1 MNSGLRRF
9 GATSVTRAN
18 VRQRAM
24 HALFATALLFGGAM
38 AFAQVPVND
47 EGVPLTTDITPVA
60 GADVENLA
68 VGPSTVLS
76 AAELD
81 ELVGPIAL
89 YPDDLLAVVLPA
101 STYPL
106 EIVQAA
112 RFLDRYEV
120 DPTLEPNA
128 EWDDSVI
135 ALLNYPEVL
144 RMMNDD
150 LDWTWRL
157 GDAVVRQQ
165 PEVILAVESFRDRAY
180 AAGNLQSDQYQT
192 VSVDDDGII
201 EIDPISDDEIYVPY
215 YEPSRVVYASPTP
228 VYHYYPRAYPVYF
241 YPYPR
246 SHYLSSGFFWGVTT
260 AFSIGWATD
269 HLHVYHHSYRGHPFY
284 GRRYH
289 FTGSYWRRPSINI
302 YNTWYVDNRHPNYR
316 NRHFRGDYWRP
327 RYRSGARPTNR
338 TIQSGY
344 NRSTYR
350 DRDYD
355 RNRRANSYEYRDQR
369 TDGRRYNAGVSR
381 TQPQRTDARQRT
393 TNRDEIRFRPRNGG
407 TVTAGR
413 SQRLENNAVRNST
426 SRRSDAS
433 NRSSASRQNVARTD
447 RSARTSTN
455 RQSVASAN
463 RSRTTSLQ
471 SRSNRSSDARR
482 AERRSSSAP
491 QTNRRTSTAST
502 QRSQVNRSNNSAR
515 TSTNR
520 QSAAPVSRSRT
531 TALQSRSNRSSD
543 ARRTERRSSS
553 APQTSRRT
561 VAANTQRSQASRSN
575 SSART
580 QVARRPEPTRRASPA
595 PRRSTSSATTSRR
608 PATAQR
614 SSAPRVKA
622 RSSSS
627 RSSAA
632 PRRSSSRGSDRRR
645 TND

>member
-9 GATSVTRAN
+9 GVTSVTRAN
-18 VRQRAM
+18 ATHRVL
-24 HALFATALLFGGAM
+24 HALFATALLFGGAL

-47 EGVPLTTDITPVA
+47 DGVPLTTDVTPVA
-60 GADVENLA
+60 GAEVENLA
-68 VGPSTVLS
+68 IAPSSVLS
-76 AAELD
+76 ATELD

-192 VSVDDDGII
+192 VSVDDEGII
-201 EIDPISDDEIYVPY
+201 EIEPISEDEIYVPY

-284 GRRYH
+284 GRPYH
-289 FTGSYWRRPSINI
+289 FAGSYWRRPSINI
-302 YNTWYVDNRHPNYR
+302 YNNWYVDNRHPNYR

-344 NRSTYR
+344 NRSTNR

-369 TDGRRYNAGVSR
+369 TDGRRYNAGASR
-381 TQPQRTDARQRT
+381 TQPQRTDARQRS
-393 TNRDEIRFRPRNGG
+393 TNRDEIRFRPRNNG

-426 SRRSDAS
+426 SRRPDAAIRLS
-433 NRSSASRQNVARTD
+433 TNRQTVARTNP
-447 RSARTSTN
+447 SVRTSTN
-455 RQSVASAN
+455 RQSIAPAN

-471 SRSNRSSDARR
+471 SRSNRSSSASPT
-482 AERRSSSAP
+482 ARRSS
-491 QTNRRTSTAST
+491 
-502 QRSQVNRSNNSAR
+502 
-515 TSTNR
+515 
-520 QSAAPVSRSRT
+520 AA
-531 TALQSRSNRSSD
+531 Q
-543 ARRTERRSSS
+543 
-553 APQTSRRT
+553 QTSRRT
-561 VAANTQRSQASRSN
+561 FAANTQRSQVQRSN
-575 SSART
+575 RSART
-580 QVARRPEPTRRASPA
+580 QVARRPEPTRRASPT
-595 PRRSTSSATTSRR
+595 PRRSSSSATTPRR
-608 PATAQR
+608 PSTAQR

-645 TND
+645 SND

>member
-9 GATSVTRAN
+9 GVTSVTRAN
-18 VRQRAM
+18 VTHRAM

-47 EGVPLTTDITPVA
+47 DGVPITTDVTPVA
-60 GADVENLA
+60 GAEVENLA

-76 AAELD
+76 ATELD

-112 RFLDRYEV
+112 RFLDRFEV
-120 DPTLEPNA
+120 DPTLEPND

-180 AAGNLQSDQYQT
+180 AAGNLQTDQYQT
-192 VSVDDDGII
+192 VTVDDDGII
-201 EIDPISDDEIYVPY
+201 EIDPISEDEIYVPY
-215 YEPSRVVYASPTP
+215 YEPSRVVYYSPTP

-316 NRHFRGDYWRP
+316 YRQSRGDYWRP

-369 TDGRRYNAGVSR
+369 TDGRRYNAGVTR

-393 TNRDEIRFRPRNGG
+393 TNRDEIRFRPRTSG

-413 SQRLENNAVRNST
+413 SQRPENNAVRNST
-426 SRRSDAS
+426 SRRSDPAV
-433 NRSSASRQNVARTD
+433 RSSANRQNVARTN

-455 RQSVASAN
+455 RQSIAPAN
-463 RSRTTSLQ
+463 RSRTTSI
-471 SRSNRSSDARR
+471 
-482 AERRSSSAP
+482 
-491 QTNRRTSTAST
+491 
-502 QRSQVNRSNNSAR
+502 
-515 TSTNR
+515 
-520 QSAAPVSRSRT
+520 
-531 TALQSRSNRSSD
+531 QSRSNRSSD
-543 ARRTERRSSS
+543 ARRTERRSTS
-553 APQTSRRT
+553 APQTNRRT
-561 VAANTQRSQASRSN
+561 FAANTQRNQVNRSTR
-575 SSART
+575 SART

-595 PRRSTSSATTSRR
+595 PRRSSSSATTSRR

-627 RSSAA
+627 RSSAS
-632 PRRSSSRGSDRRR
+632 PRRSSNRGSDRRR

>member
-9 GATSVTRAN
+9 GVTSVTRAN
-18 VRQRAM
+18 ATHRAV
-24 HALFATALLFGGAM
+24 HALFATALLFGGAL

-47 EGVPLTTDITPVA
+47 DGVPLTTDVTPVA
-60 GADVENLA
+60 GAEVENLA
-68 VGPSTVLS
+68 IGPSSVLS
-76 AAELD
+76 ATELD

-192 VSVDDDGII
+192 VSVDDEGII
-201 EIDPISDDEIYVPY
+201 EIEPISEDEIYVPY

-246 SHYLSSGFFWGVTT
+246 SHYLSNGFFWGVTT

-289 FTGSYWRRPSINI
+289 FAGSYWRRPSINI
-302 YNTWYVDNRHPNYR
+302 YNNWYVNNRHPNYR

-344 NRSTYR
+344 NRRTNR

-369 TDGRRYNAGVSR
+369 TDGRRYNAGTSR
-381 TQPQRTDARQRT
+381 TQPQRTNARQRS
-393 TNRDEIRFRPRNGG
+393 TNRDEIRFRPRNNG

-413 SQRLENNAVRNST
+413 SQRVQNNAVRNST
-426 SRRSDAS
+426 TRRSDTAIRS
-433 NRSSASRQNVARTD
+433 ANNRRSVARTNP
-447 RSARTSTN
+447 SVRTSTN
-455 RQSVASAN
+455 RQSIAPAN

-471 SRSNRSSDARR
+471 SRSNRSSA
-482 AERRSSSAP
+482 
-491 QTNRRTSTAST
+491 AS
-502 QRSQVNRSNNSAR
+502 
-515 TSTNR
+515 
-520 QSAAPVSRSRT
+520 P
-531 TALQSRSNRSSD
+531 
-543 ARRTERRSSS
+543 TERRSSS
-553 APQTSRRT
+553 AQRTNRRT
-561 VAANTQRSQASRSN
+561 FAANPQRSQVQRSN
-575 SSART
+575 RSART

-595 PRRSTSSATTSRR
+595 PRRSSSSATTSRR
-608 PATAQR
+608 PSTAQR
-614 SSAPRVKA
+614 RSAPRVKA

-632 PRRSSSRGSDRRR
+632 PRRSSNRGSDRRR
-645 TND
+645 SND